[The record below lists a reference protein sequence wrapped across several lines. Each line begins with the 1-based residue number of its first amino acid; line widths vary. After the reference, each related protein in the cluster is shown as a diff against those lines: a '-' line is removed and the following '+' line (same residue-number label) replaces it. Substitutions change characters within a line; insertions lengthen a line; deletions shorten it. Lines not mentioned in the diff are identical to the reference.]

1 MLIDTPPLNRWDKGS
16 IRPGPVGSVGDA
28 LTAVRIKQSDPDL
41 PWKFSKAFSGTNAPN
56 RGSNVQDGS
65 YASYSDGGYGA
76 EVEKRKRQKKTHVG
90 TFMQQMSGNDRTFQ
104 SIMAPQPQ
112 VGFQTQAQ
120 AILHRQ
126 GDKFQS
132 LPGGY
137 GPNPGQ
143 LLRGG
148 QVPRVVFNEGNDPTS
163 RGVNGGGQSSVV
175 LPTYAEA
182 PIPSVVVHPPLPISG
197 VIQEG
202 FPGAFSSKP
211 GRTKLVIN
219 TGIRLPGAFPT
230 DVSRYSASTTPMSAR
245 SVFDTTTPKPRSPDL
260 FPYSPDLYGPSS
272 AGSSTG
278 KTSSGEST
286 PTTPRGFLYP
296 TNSTS
301 AIYKGPL
308 YPSQPRM

>member
-1 MLIDTPPLNRWDKGS
+1 
-16 IRPGPVGSVGDA
+16 

-65 YASYSDGGYGA
+65 FASYSDGGYGA
-76 EVEKRKRQKKTHVG
+76 EVETRKRQKKTHVG

-148 QVPRVVFNEGNDPTS
+148 QVPRVVFNEGNDPS
-163 RGVNGGGQSSVV
+163 LRGVNGGGQSSVV

-182 PIPSVVVHPPLPISG
+182 PLPSVVVQSEPVRPARPGLRINTTGLRMGLGNGISG
-197 VIQEG
+197 QIAEMRPFDRQ
-202 FPGAFSSKP
+202 FPSPNSVVSGYDSEAYGPPSS
-211 GRTKLVIN
+211 RRIS
-219 TGIRLPGAFPT
+219 I
-230 DVSRYSASTTPMSAR
+230 DSPMSAPAR
-245 SVFDTTTPKPRSPDL
+245 MGTGGLLTTPKRPDL
-260 FPYSPDLYGPSS
+260 LSPSS
-272 AGSSTG
+272 AGSSSRE
-278 KTSSGEST
+278 SS
-286 PTTPRGFLYP
+286 PRTPRGFLYP
-296 TNSTS
+296 IING
-301 AIYKGPL
+301 A
-308 YPSQPRM
+308 

>member
-1 MLIDTPPLNRWDKGS
+1 MLLIKMSSAMLIDTPPLNRWDKGS

-148 QVPRVVFNEGNDPTS
+148 QVPRVVFNEGNDPS
-163 RGVNGGGQSSVV
+163 LRGVNGGGQNSVV
-175 LPTYAEA
+175 LPVYPTA
-182 PIPSVVVHPPLPISG
+182 PMPSVVMPENPIRNAPFQRASR
-197 VIQEG
+197 
-202 FPGAFSSKP
+202 PAS
-211 GRTKLVIN
+211 
-219 TGIRLPGAFPT
+219 IRIPGAFPV
-230 DVSRYSASTTPMSAR
+230 DVGRYSASNTPMSAR
-245 SVFDTTTPKPRSPDL
+245 SVYDTTTAK
-260 FPYSPDLYGPSS
+260 PYSPDLFAPSS
-272 AGSSTG
+272 VGSSTG

-286 PTTPRGFLYP
+286 PTTPRGLYP
-296 TNSTS
+296 TNSKR
-301 AIYKGPL
+301 AVNEGHL
-308 YPSQPRM
+308 YPGLAGL

>member
-1 MLIDTPPLNRWDKGS
+1 MLIDTPSLNRWNKGS

-76 EVEKRKRQKKTHVG
+76 EVETRKRQKKTHVG

-112 VGFQTQAQ
+112 VGFQTQAE
-120 AILHRQ
+120 AILNRQ

-148 QVPRVVFNEGNDPTS
+148 QVPRVVFNEGNDPKL
-163 RGVNGGGQSSVV
+163 RGVNGGSQNSVV
-175 LPTYAEA
+175 LPVYPTD
-182 PIPSVVVHPPLPISG
+182 PMPSVVIPEAPVRNAPFQRANRPGSIR
-197 VIQEG
+197 I
-202 FPGAFSSKP
+202 PGAYP
-211 GRTKLVIN
+211 V
-219 TGIRLPGAFPT
+219 

-245 SVFDTTTPKPRSPDL
+245 SVFDTTTPKPRSPA
-260 FPYSPDLYGPSS
+260 DLYSPSS

-278 KTSSGEST
+278 KTSSGAST

-301 AIYKGPL
+301 DIYKGP
-308 YPSQPRM
+308 R